1 EIGERWKQIGG
12 DVVHWRRDGTV
23 SREFPRCHNQSCF
36 RFQGLEIRSVFCH
49 FRAIMNQEI
58 NLHGKKCRRKQMN
71 VWGLE
76 PEPPNQ
82 YEGARIAGESDDF

>member
-1 EIGERWKQIGG
+1 
-12 DVVHWRRDGTV
+12 
-23 SREFPRCHNQSCF
+23 
-36 RFQGLEIRSVFCH
+36 
-49 FRAIMNQEI
+49 MNQEI

-76 PEPPNQ
+76 PEAPNQ